1 MYRWRLSRDPLWSDF
16 EGLQKRMDD
25 LMGVL
30 SSVRTTAGSPLW
42 TPTRLFPLVN
52 VLDLGESF
60 VVSAEIPGIKTDDL
74 DIKFEGDTLSLKGER
89 KPHDIGENSSYHR
102 RERPSGTF
110 QRSLTLPSSVDP
122 EKVKATYKDGVLTV
136 VLGKTTSASPKQ
148 ITVTSE

>member
-1 MYRWRLSRDPLWSDF
+1 MYRWRLGRDPFWSDS

-30 SSVRTTAGSPLW
+30 SSVRPTVGNPMWS
-42 TPTRLFPLVN
+42 PTRLFPRVN

-60 VVSAEIPGIKTDDL
+60 VLSAEIPGMKTDDL
-74 DIKFEGDTLSLKGER
+74 DIKIEGDTLSLKGER
-89 KPHDIGENSSYHR
+89 KPHEIGENASYHR

-110 QRSLTLPSSVDP
+110 QRSLTLPSSIDP
-122 EKVKATYKDGVLTV
+122 EKVKATYKDGVLTIV
-136 VLGKTTSASPKQ
+136 IGKTTSASPKQ